1 MVPVSFTVMG
11 EAVSRRALN
20 LLNDNRS
27 VLADMWRNIKG
38 DNEEKLARWK
48 QWEGV
53 MKSREYSK
61 CIEVWKWCYTPF
73 HSDFVKKL

>member
-1 MVPVSFTVMG
+1 MIEFSDALEQNLDLSEARRISLMVPVSFTVMG

-53 MKSREYSK
+53 MKFS
-61 CIEVWKWCYTPF
+61 
-73 HSDFVKKL
+73 